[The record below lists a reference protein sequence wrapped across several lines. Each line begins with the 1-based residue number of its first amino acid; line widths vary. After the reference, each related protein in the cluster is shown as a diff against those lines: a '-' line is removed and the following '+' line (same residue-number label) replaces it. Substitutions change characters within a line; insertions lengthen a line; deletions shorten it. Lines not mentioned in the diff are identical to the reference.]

1 MDDLSAKLELYKIF
15 LRTEKNLSENSINS
29 YCFDINKLFSYL
41 RDEKKISLVSQI
53 DEQVILSFLNFIQ
66 SGENKEENILSEKSI
81 SRYISSFRNFFKF
94 LESEQ
99 LIDHNPTENIE
110 SPKISRKLP
119 EVLTYVEVELLLSK
133 PDVST
138 KTGLRDK
145 AILEIMY
152 SSGLRVSE
160 VINLE
165 LGNINFEESFLNIFG
180 KGRKERIIPIGKIAH
195 KWLGKYLLE
204 SRPFLANSKSKSFV
218 FLNARGFQMTRMAIW
233 LIVDKYAK
241 LANIKKKVH
250 PHTLRH
256 SFATHLL
263 EGGADIRVIQELL
276 GHSDISTTQ
285 IYTHITKDYLIEV
298 HKTFHPRY

>member
-1 MDDLSAKLELYKIF
+1 MDDLSSKLELYNIY
-15 LRTEKNLSENSINS
+15 LRTEKNLSDNSINS
-29 YCFDINKLFSYL
+29 YNFDINKLFNFA
-41 RDEKKISLVSQI
+41 REVKKISLISEI
-53 DEQVILSFLNFIQ
+53 SEDVILSFLNYVQ
-66 SGENKEENILSEKSI
+66 SKENQEENILSEKSI

-94 LESEQ
+94 LENEGY
-99 LIDHNPTENIE
+99 IKGNPTENID

-119 EVLTYVEVELLLSK
+119 DVLSYVEIELLLLK
-133 PDVST
+133 PDTSN
-138 KTGLRDK
+138 KIGLRDK

-160 VINLE
+160 LINLE
-165 LGNINFEESFLNIFG
+165 LNNINFEESFLNVFG
-180 KGRKERIIPIGKIAH
+180 KGAKERLIPIGKIAL
-195 KWLGKYLLE
+195 KWLGRYILE
-204 SRPFLANSKSKSFV
+204 SRPYLANTKSKNFV
-218 FLNARGFQMTRMAIW
+218 FLNARGYQMSRMAIW

-241 LANIKKKVH
+241 LANIKKKIH

-256 SFATHLL
+256 TFATHLL

-285 IYTHITKDYLIEV
+285 IYTHITKEYLIEV

>member
-1 MDDLSAKLELYKIF
+1 MDDLNAKLELYKIY

-29 YCFDINKLFSYL
+29 YCFDINKLFAYA
-41 RDEKKISLVSQI
+41 RDVKKISLINQI
-53 DEQVILSFLNFIQ
+53 DDNVILSFLTHIQ
-66 SGENKEENILSEKSI
+66 RGESDEENILSEKSI

-94 LESEQ
+94 LENEE
-99 LIDHNPTENIE
+99 LITHNPTENIE
-110 SPKISRKLP
+110 SPKITRKLP
-119 EVLTYVEVELLLSK
+119 EVLSYVEVELLLNK

-160 VINLE
+160 LINLE
-165 LGNINFEESFLNIFG
+165 LGNINFEESFLNVFG
-180 KGRKERIIPIGKIAH
+180 KGAKERIIPVGKIAL
-195 KWLGKYLLE
+195 KWLRKYILE
-204 SRPFLANSKSKSFV
+204 SRPLLANIKSKNFV
-218 FLNARGFQMTRMAIW
+218 FLNARGFQMSRMAIW
-233 LIVDKYAK
+233 LIVDKYVK

-256 SFATHLL
+256 TFATHLL

-298 HKTFHPRY
+298 HKTYHPRY

>member
-1 MDDLSAKLELYKIF
+1 MDDLNAKLELYKIY
-15 LRTEKNLSENSINS
+15 LRTEKNLSDNTISS
-29 YCFDINKLFSYL
+29 YSFDINKLFSFA
-41 RDEKKISLVSQI
+41 REEKKINNI
-53 DEQVILSFLNFIQ
+53 TEIKEDTILSFLNHIQ
-66 SGENKEENILSEKSI
+66 STESKEENLLSEKSI

-94 LESEQ
+94 LENEG
-99 LIDHNPTENIE
+99 LISANPTENIE

-119 EVLTYVEVELLLSK
+119 DFLSYVEVEMLLNK
-133 PDVST
+133 PDVS
-138 KTGLRDK
+138 KKIGLRDK

-165 LGNINFEESFLNIFG
+165 LNNINFDESFLNVFG
-180 KGRKERIIPIGKIAH
+180 KGSKERIIPIGKIAL
-195 KWLGKYLLE
+195 KWLGKYILE
-204 SRPFLANSKSKSFV
+204 GRPYFANNKSKYFV
-218 FLNARGFQMTRMAIW
+218 FLNTKGYKMSRMAIW

-256 SFATHLL
+256 TFATHLL